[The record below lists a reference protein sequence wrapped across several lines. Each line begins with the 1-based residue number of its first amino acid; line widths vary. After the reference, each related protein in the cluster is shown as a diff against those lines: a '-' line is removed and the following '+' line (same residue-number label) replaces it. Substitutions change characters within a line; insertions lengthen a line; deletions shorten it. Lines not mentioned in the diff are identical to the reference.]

1 MFKISDEDI
10 MSFVRQSLEKESRER
25 GLLREEEGQQPQQS
39 GGVDCGEI
47 RNFPKF
53 EITPNWGRVGKKQT
67 FETEVFRSIFEGVD
81 PGWRMQNSKG
91 QYAVAAMPYREKIEL
106 VNQFFDKE
114 REDPSRSRDTKRTS
128 MLRAL
133 SYIMIADVF
142 SRLVDEQQ
150 HDPKTAG
157 RLVEGFIAALFRG
170 AKLFDESREIL
181 DVKINYGPDLAIE
194 RGYSLKFYAP
204 KTASRP
210 LKGSVANLMTHFD
223 KNDKFVIIVMVKH
236 KDGIEFR
243 ERIIPRPGAWSSLD
257 SDLEKL
263 DALEKEGLIRRNN
276 PKYFYIDMAGTPEN
290 RQAREMTSNLIARRI
305 SKAEPRSLRP
315 EERFLIWRQGW
326 DSWKPATSV
335 PEIANATTFKPSLS
349 PDAGSAE
356 QQPTPAI
363 SLPALPTGETIGTQ
377 LSTTDYGMSIK
388 VSEANSVFLK
398 LPDPKALRK
407 KAAESLKLFNQDM
420 SGIYEDIEY
429 IRCYAN
435 NYFIKNNL
443 KAASGAK
450 DRAQKLKDKVDSM
463 GEDG

>member
-1 MFKISDEDI
+1 M
-10 MSFVRQSLEKESRER
+10 
-25 GLLREEEGQQPQQS
+25 
-39 GGVDCGEI
+39 
-47 RNFPKF
+47 
-53 EITPNWGRVGKKQT
+53 
-67 FETEVFRSIFEGVD
+67 FRSIFEGVD
-81 PGWRMQNSKG
+81 PGWRIQNSKG
-91 QYAVAAMPYREKIEL
+91 QYAVAAMPYREKIKL
-106 VNQFFDKE
+106 VNQFFDE
-114 REDPSRSRDTKRTS
+114 NREDPSRSRDTKRTS

-142 SRLVDEQQ
+142 SRLVDKQQ

-170 AKLFDESREIL
+170 TKLFDENREIL

-194 RGYSLKFYAP
+194 RGYSLKFVAP
-204 KTASRP
+204 PATKP
-210 LKGSVANLMTHFD
+210 FEGSVANLMTHFD

-236 KDGIEFR
+236 EGGIEFR
-243 ERIIPRPGAWSSLD
+243 ERIIPRPGAWSSFD

-263 DALEKEGLIRRNN
+263 DALEKEGLIRQKN
-276 PKYFYIDMAGTPEN
+276 PKYFYIDMAGTPEG
-290 RQAREMTSNLIARRI
+290 RQAREMAPKSIAGRI
-305 SKAEPRSLRP
+305 SKAEPRPGAWHLG
-315 EERFLIWRQGW
+315 RFLVWRQGW

-335 PEIANATTFKPSLS
+335 PEIANATTFRPPPS

-363 SLPALPTGETIGTQ
+363 SLPTLPTGETIGTQ
-377 LSTTDYGMSIK
+377 LGTTDYKMNIK

-435 NYFIKNNL
+435 SYFIKNNL

-450 DRAQKLKDKVDSM
+450 DRAQKLKDKVDLMS
-463 GEDG
+463 EDG

>member
-1 MFKISDEDI
+1 
-10 MSFVRQSLEKESRER
+10 
-25 GLLREEEGQQPQQS
+25 
-39 GGVDCGEI
+39 
-47 RNFPKF
+47 
-53 EITPNWGRVGKKQT
+53 
-67 FETEVFRSIFEGVD
+67 
-81 PGWRMQNSKG
+81 
-91 QYAVAAMPYREKIEL
+91 
-106 VNQFFDKE
+106 
-114 REDPSRSRDTKRTS
+114 
-128 MLRAL
+128 
-133 SYIMIADVF
+133 
-142 SRLVDEQQ
+142 
-150 HDPKTAG
+150 
-157 RLVEGFIAALFRG
+157 
-170 AKLFDESREIL
+170 
-181 DVKINYGPDLAIE
+181 
-194 RGYSLKFYAP
+194 
-204 KTASRP
+204 
-210 LKGSVANLMTHFD
+210 
-223 KNDKFVIIVMVKH
+223 
-236 KDGIEFR
+236 
-243 ERIIPRPGAWSSLD
+243 
-257 SDLEKL
+257 
-263 DALEKEGLIRRNN
+263 
-276 PKYFYIDMAGTPEN
+276 MAGTPEN